1 MLLRALTIWL
11 LLLIVAVLNGA
22 VREAFIMPRS
32 GEHGGHIGQH
42 GDSVLSDYSR
52 CVVFDV
58 LDRTGERTRGFSNRD
73 VMGRADGRFRAWT
86 LRFRQQLGEINRGLQ
101 PVSRP
106 HLGLGAYRNSICSA
120 LGVLAEA
127 RRVKRK
133 S

>member
-1 MLLRALTIWL
+1 M
-11 LLLIVAVLNGA
+11 LNGA
-22 VREAFIMPRS
+22 VLEAFITPRF
-32 GEHGGHIGQH
+32 EQRTYRKH
-42 GDSVLSDYSR
+42 DNTVRSDYSR

-73 VMGRADGRFRAWT
+73 VMGRADGRFRASRWT
-86 LRFRQQLGEINRGLQ
+86 LRFRQQLGEITRGLQ

-106 HLGLGAYRNSICSA
+106 HLGLGAYHNSICSA
-120 LGVLAEA
+120 LGVLAET